1 MSCYESMMQVL
12 QRRFGLKTKAVIYK
26 KSSESLKTQIMP
38 CSQICAKPA
47 VIRVGVGM
55 IEVLQTEVTG
65 EGALSH
71 RLQADRKES
80 QWELQGWLYLES
92 AKPGPFQF
100 KI

>member
-1 MSCYESMMQVL
+1 ML
-12 QRRFGLKTKAVIYK
+12 QGRFSLKTKAVR
-26 KSSESLKTQIMP
+26 KSNKSLKTHIVSR
-38 CSQICAKPA
+38 SQICAKPA
-47 VIRVGVGM
+47 VIRVGVGV

-71 RLQADRKES
+71 CLKADRKES

-92 AKPGPFQF
+92 AKPSPFQF